1 MAIPLAERIRP
12 HKLEH
17 ILGQA
22 HLLGDNKPLRRA
34 LEQGHIPS
42 CLLWGPPGTGKTT
55 LARLMAQ
62 YSQSHFEQLS
72 AVSAG
77 VKEVRSVAQA
87 ALARANLQQSTLLFL
102 DEIHRFNKAQ
112 QDILL
117 PFVEDGTLTLVGA
130 TTENPS
136 FEVNSALRSRL
147 QLYVLHALDDEALEQ
162 LIDYALE
169 HPEGITV
176 EIEDTAKSMLVQWA
190 GGDGRRLLGALE
202 TLAQQNIGQ
211 HHTGQENQPITPEQ
225 VQEGLGKGAL
235 AFDKGGEHFYNLISA
250 LHKSVRGCDADASLY
265 WLARMLAA
273 GADPMYVARR
283 LVRIASEDIGLADP
297 NALRLAIAAK
307 ESMAF
312 LGHPEGELALA
323 QVTVYLAVA
332 PKSNAVYKA
341 WKAALA
347 EARAQPNTPVPLHL
361 RNAPTKMMQ
370 SLDYGVG
377 YRYYFDDPAA
387 SFQQD
392 YLPEQVTGHYY
403 AADGEGWEVKV
414 RERLA
419 HFAQFR
425 EGALHEG

>member
-1 MAIPLAERIRP
+1 MSIPLAERIRP
-12 HKLEH
+12 QKLEH
-17 ILGQA
+17 ILGQS
-22 HLLGDNKPLRRA
+22 HLLGDTKPLRRA

-87 ALARANLQQSTLLFL
+87 ALARAKLQQSTLLFL

-147 QLYVLHALDDEALEQ
+147 QLYVLNALDDEALEQ
-162 LIDYALE
+162 LINYALE
-169 HPEGITV
+169 HPQGSAV
-176 EIEDTAKSMLVQWA
+176 PIEDTAKTMLVQWA

-211 HHTGQENQPITPEQ
+211 QAGQETQAITPEQ

-235 AFDKGGEHFYNLISA
+235 TFDKGGEHFYNLISA
-250 LHKSVRGCDADASLY
+250 LHKSVRGCDADAALY

-297 NALRLAIAAK
+297 NALRLALAAK
-307 ESMAF
+307 ASMAF
-312 LGHPEGELALA
+312 LGQPEGELALA
-323 QVTVYLAVA
+323 QLTVYLAVA

-347 EARAQPNTPVPLHL
+347 EARAKPNAPVPSHL
-361 RNAPTKMMQ
+361 RNAPTKMMK

-387 SFQQD
+387 SFQQN

-419 HFAQFR
+419 HFAHLR
-425 EGALHEG
+425 AGASQE